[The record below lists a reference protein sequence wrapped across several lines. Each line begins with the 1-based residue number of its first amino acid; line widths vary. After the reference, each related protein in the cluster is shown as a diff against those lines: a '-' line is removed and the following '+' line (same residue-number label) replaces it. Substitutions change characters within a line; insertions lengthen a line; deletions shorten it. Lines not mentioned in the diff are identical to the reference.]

1 MREPSGFWR
10 NEHGA
15 TAAEFGLVLIV
26 FLALVFGIIG
36 LSDTIWAN
44 STLQVATEAAARC
57 ASVTPTVCKD
67 NGTINSYGNSHYL
80 GPNITPSFSLN
91 ASASCGNQVSAS
103 ATIPLDA
110 VVVDLSVPLTAT
122 ACFPKLS

>member
-1 MREPSGFWR
+1 MRGALIFL
-10 NEHGA
+10 NDEHGA

-44 STLQVATEAAARC
+44 TTLQVATEAAARC
-57 ASVTPTVCKD
+57 ASVTPTVC
-67 NGTINSYGNSHYL
+67 NSPSTIQSYGTSHYK
-80 GPNITPSFSLN
+80 GPSIGPTFTYT
-91 ASASCGNQVSAS
+91 AGASCGHKVSGA

-110 VVVDLSVPLTAT
+110 VVVNLSVPLSAS
-122 ACFPKLS
+122 ACFP